1 MSNGS
6 ITPEEYVEIT
16 NLYAA
21 YNLTSDAGDAEAYAD
36 CFLENG
42 EHHGTYDVYG
52 RAALIEYKKADKAK
66 RGGLYRRHWNGSLHL
81 EKIDS
86 GTVRGRCYLFG
97 YSGEPGKL
105 PYMTHAGVYNDI
117 IKQENGRW
125 KFAERRLTFDGV
137 LK

>member
-1 MSNGS
+1 MSTLKVS
-6 ITPEEYVEIT
+6 PEEYVEVV

-21 YNLTSDAGDAEAYAD
+21 YNLASDEGDAEAYAD
-36 CFLENG
+36 CFMENG

-66 RGGLYRRHWNGSLHL
+66 RTNLYRRHWNGSLHL
-81 EKIDS
+81 EKIDA
-86 GTVRGRCYLFG
+86 GTIRGRCYFFG
-97 YSGEPGKL
+97 YNGEPGRM
-105 PYMTHAGVYNDI
+105 PEMTHYGVYTDI

-125 KFAERRLTFDGV
+125 KFAERRIKFDAG